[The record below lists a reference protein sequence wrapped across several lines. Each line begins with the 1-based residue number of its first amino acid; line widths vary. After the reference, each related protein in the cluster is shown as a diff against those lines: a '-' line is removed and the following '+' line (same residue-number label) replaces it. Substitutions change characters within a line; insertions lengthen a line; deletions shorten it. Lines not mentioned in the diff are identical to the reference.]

1 MTTGHGTAQYAPRG
15 RRQEATFGMLSASST
30 VSLLRPRYWDGIYP
44 THLSH
49 QVGPLTQ
56 SRTCQSLP
64 LRFPSSHPK
73 VTKDS
78 RPPADS
84 PQTKRLDGDLFLSR
98 RLLTSAGGRARARR
112 SDFPVPRVGLAVSC
126 TPPPPP
132 QPCVRDG
139 GSTSPWTGESQKA
152 NWSCGCGEHSLC
164 REAAVLLT
172 SKTRVREAGS
182 GHFDRVDIGQV
193 SMLME
198 SLRILS
204 GYFLRSRTLASAM
217 TRFLPTSHVRP
228 QSVCRNK
235 MPNCRRSSRAL
246 CS

>member
-15 RRQEATFGMLSASST
+15 RRQEATFGMISASST

-84 PQTKRLDGDLFLSR
+84 PETKRLDGDLFLSR

-112 SDFPVPRVGLAVSC
+112 SDFWSRGWAWQFHAHHHHHHHHLNRVSGTVDQRHLGRERAKRPIGRV
-126 TPPPPP
+126 
-132 QPCVRDG
+132 VV
-139 GSTSPWTGESQKA
+139 GSI
-152 NWSCGCGEHSLC
+152 LC
-164 REAAVLLT
+164 AEKLQ
-172 SKTRVREAGS
+172 AGS
-182 GHFDRVDIGQV
+182 CVEDEGLG
-193 SMLME
+193 SW
-198 SLRILS
+198 
-204 GYFLRSRTLASAM
+204 
-217 TRFLPTSHVRP
+217 
-228 QSVCRNK
+228 
-235 MPNCRRSSRAL
+235 
-246 CS
+246 